1 MKIVSECTDVAKRK
15 QKIKLLQRIC
25 MSFFPF
31 TVAVKLL
38 FSLFLFVQ
46 RILETNM
53 LDVLGGKRT
62 LFV

>member
-25 MSFFPF
+25 MSFFRF